1 MRVLM
6 ISKALVVGA
15 YQRKAEEL
23 ARLPGVS
30 LVVAVPPYW
39 REGRHRLELER
50 AYTAG
55 YELVVLP
62 MMLNGHYHVHFYRR
76 LAALMDVVAPDV
88 IHIDE
93 EQYNLA
99 TVLALRAAMRRG
111 IPALFFTWQNIA
123 QRYPPP
129 FSLLERYTFA
139 HAAHAIAGNAAAGD
153 IIRAKGYRG
162 PLAVIPQFGVDPD
175 LFAPCTTGLPAPPR
189 GRSPRVAVGHEAAP
203 QHEEISRNTTFVIGF
218 VGRLLARK
226 GLFVLLEALAGLDGA
241 WELHV
246 VGTGEARAQAE
257 ALAERLG
264 IAQRVVFIGQQPSTA
279 MPAIMRQF
287 DVLVGPSLTTPRW
300 KEQFGRML
308 VEAMACGVPVIGS
321 DSGEIPN
328 VIGDAGIVVPE
339 GDSVTLR
346 AAIARLR
353 DDTAECR
360 DLAERGRAR
369 VMALFTQ
376 EAVARRTYAVYQE
389 MLAAYR
395 ARAVQ
400 PRVVT
405 A

>member
-76 LAALMDVVAPDV
+76 LAALMDIVAPDV

-93 EQYNLA
+93 EQFNVA
-99 TVLALRAAMRRG
+99 TFLTLRAAVRRG
-111 IPALFFTWQNIA
+111 IPALFFTWQNIP

-129 FSLLERYTFA
+129 FSLIERYTFT
-139 HAAHAIAGNAAAGD
+139 HAAHAIAGNTAAAD

-175 LFAPCTTGLPAPPR
+175 LFAPAATRLPAPPR
-189 GRSPRVAVGHEAAP
+189 GRSPRVAYGHEAAP
-203 QHEEISRNTTFVIGF
+203 PHGAASRSTTFVIGF

-241 WELHV
+241 WELRV
-246 VGTGEARAQAE
+246 VGTGEDRAEAE
-257 ALAERLG
+257 ALTERLG
-264 IAQRVVFIGQQPSTA
+264 IAQRVVFMGQQPSTA
-279 MPAIMRQF
+279 MPAIMHRF

-321 DSGEIPN
+321 TSGEIPD

-339 GDSVTLR
+339 GDSLALR
-346 AAIARLR
+346 TAIARLR
-353 DDTAECR
+353 DDARER
-360 DLAERGRAR
+360 HDLAERGRAR
-369 VMALFTQ
+369 VLALFTQ
-376 EAVARRTYAVYQE
+376 QAVARRTHAVYQE
-389 MLAAYR
+389 VRDAYR

-400 PRVVT
+400 SQVVT
-405 A
+405 V

>member
-39 REGRHRLELER
+39 REGRHRLTLER

-76 LAALMDVVAPDV
+76 LAALMDIVAPDV

-99 TVLALRAAMRRG
+99 TYLALRAAVRRG

-129 FSLLERYTFA
+129 FSLMERYTFA
-139 HAAHAIAGNAAAGD
+139 HAAHAIAGNAAAAD

-175 LFAPCTTGLPAPPR
+175 LFAPHARGLPAPPR
-189 GRSPRVAVGHEAAP
+189 GRSPRGAHAQEAAP
-203 QHEEISRNTTFVIGF
+203 PHGTASRNPTFVIGF
-218 VGRLLARK
+218 VGRLVAAK
-226 GLFVLLEALAGLDGA
+226 GLGVLLEALAGLDGA
-241 WELHV
+241 WELRV
-246 VGTGEARAQAE
+246 VGTGEARAEAE
-257 ALAERLG
+257 ALAQRLG
-264 IAQRVVFIGQQPSTA
+264 IAQRVVFLGQQPSTA
-279 MPAIMRQF
+279 MPAIMRRF
-287 DVLVGPSLTTPRW
+287 DVLVGPSPTTPRW

-308 VEAMACGVPVIGS
+308 VEAMACGVSVIGS

-339 GDSVTLR
+339 GDSAALR
-346 AAIARLR
+346 TAIARLR
-353 DDTAECR
+353 DDTTARR

-369 VMALFTQ
+369 VLALFTQ
-376 EAVARRTYAVYQE
+376 EAVARRTHAVYQE
-389 MLAAYR
+389 MLAAYQT
-395 ARAVQ
+395 RAVQ
-400 PRVVT
+400 PLVT
-405 A
+405 

>member
-23 ARLPGVS
+23 ARLSGVS
-30 LVVAVPPYW
+30 LIVAVPPYW

-76 LAALMDVVAPDV
+76 LAALMDIVAPDV

-99 TVLALRAAMRRG
+99 TVLALRAAVRRG
-111 IPALFFTWQNIA
+111 IPALFFTWQNID

-129 FSLLERYTFA
+129 FSLMERYTFD
-139 HAAHAIAGNAAAGD
+139 HAASAIAGNAAAAD

-175 LFAPCTTGLPAPPR
+175 LFAPGATRPPASSQGGRRKAQGGSEGLVALPTSDFRLPP
-189 GRSPRVAVGHEAAP
+189 SA
-203 QHEEISRNTTFVIGF
+203 FVIGF

-241 WELHV
+241 WELRV
-246 VGTGEARAQAE
+246 VGTGEARAEAE
-257 ALAERLG
+257 A
-264 IAQRVVFIGQQPSTA
+264 
-279 MPAIMRQF
+279 
-287 DVLVGPSLTTPRW
+287 
-300 KEQFGRML
+300 
-308 VEAMACGVPVIGS
+308 
-321 DSGEIPN
+321 
-328 VIGDAGIVVPE
+328 
-339 GDSVTLR
+339 
-346 AAIARLR
+346 
-353 DDTAECR
+353 
-360 DLAERGRAR
+360 
-369 VMALFTQ
+369 
-376 EAVARRTYAVYQE
+376 
-389 MLAAYR
+389 
-395 ARAVQ
+395 
-400 PRVVT
+400 
-405 A
+405 